1 VSYGVKKD
9 GGLGDDEA
17 AEIKLDDVKS
27 AQDKRA
33 RVLRVDGRGRM
44 YVRAIPFEY
53 NLAARTTI
61 PTAEMNFAKN
71 EKNGKLEIVDEKTT
85 DVPAATIAPPEPPLT
100 PAAQPGT
107 PTK

>member
-1 VSYGVKKD
+1 VK
-9 GGLGDDEA
+9 A
-17 AEIKLDDVKS
+17 

-53 NLAARTTI
+53 NPAARTAI
-61 PTAEMNFAKN
+61 STAEMNFAKN

-85 DVPAATIAPPEPPLT
+85 DVPAAMPVAQSAQSAQPPLQQQSPQPT
-100 PAAQPGT
+100 AQPGA